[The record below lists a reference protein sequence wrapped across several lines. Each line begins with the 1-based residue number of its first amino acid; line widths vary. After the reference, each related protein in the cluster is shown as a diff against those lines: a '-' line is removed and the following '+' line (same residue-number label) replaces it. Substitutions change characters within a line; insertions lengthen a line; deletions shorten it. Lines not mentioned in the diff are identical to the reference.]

1 MKPKRPPQQTPHERF
16 DMLVRDVAVAFA
28 RVTGT
33 EPTLE
38 QIKEVEVDICA
49 RRGGERYY
57 VPGQPK
63 AQRQAEAAR
72 MLREANK
79 RPSQQDLAKAMGIST
94 RGLRKALTGK

>member
-1 MKPKRPPQQTPHERF
+1 
-16 DMLVRDVAVAFA
+16 
-28 RVTGT
+28 
-33 EPTLE
+33 
-38 QIKEVEVDICA
+38 
-49 RRGGERYY
+49 

-63 AQRQAEAAR
+63 AQRQAVAAR

>member
-1 MKPKRPPQQTPHERF
+1 MKSTRAPRHPHERF
-16 DMLVRDVAVAFA
+16 AMIVREIAVSFA
-28 RVTGT
+28 RTTGT

-38 QIKEVEVDICA
+38 QIKAVEVDICA
-49 RRGGERYY
+49 RLGGERYY

-63 AQRQAEAAR
+63 AQRQAVAAR
-72 MLREANK
+72 LLREANK